1 MFEVFKVDEDLG
13 YVFTD
18 LSYCR
23 IIYVLAYQTGDMRKV
38 MLFYRFK

>member
-18 LSYCR
+18 PFDYR
-23 IIYVLAYQTGDMRKV
+23 ITYVLAYQTGDIRK
-38 MLFYRFK
+38 LTLCYLCN